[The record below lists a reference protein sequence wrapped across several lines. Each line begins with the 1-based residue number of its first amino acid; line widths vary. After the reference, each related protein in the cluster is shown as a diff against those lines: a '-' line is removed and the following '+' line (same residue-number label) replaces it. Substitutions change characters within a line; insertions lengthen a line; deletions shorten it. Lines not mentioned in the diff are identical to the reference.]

1 MADGT
6 DDLSQLFKDDLL
18 GMDAGVGDAA
28 AEEAARVALSNSMF
42 AEDAAMEARAGRGGT
57 PAPRARGGRHPSD
70 RGAIS
75 DTTPP
80 PRNPPPRAAPRVVP
94 APRPVDRDRD
104 RRGPPRDDDRDFERD
119 HHLDEM
125 AQQFLDDHEHPED
138 EVEHQEWPS
147 PAELLADARAILAEA
162 DAAVMRDGR
171 PPPPEHMARLDREL
185 RRVVERQ
192 RATADEDRKRH
203 DLLRRFGAMLQRRF
217 PGVALRPFGSFVS
230 VFHTAGSDVDVSLE
244 VAPNSPWYDPKE
256 MGPGTHSAAG
266 AKEGGRNNRRNQP
279 PRGYKS
285 KKVQLLSKVASELRF
300 QKFADVRLVA
310 HARVPLIKFHD
321 PRTNVNCDVCVGNDG
336 VYKSAV
342 LGVLANLDERYRDLV
357 HLVKMFAKNFDCNDA
372 LGGSFNSYSLSL
384 MSLFHLQTRSPPILP
399 PTLRLTLQSDAAADA
414 DLAAENERAANLEPI
429 RKFPVSKI
437 RQQSDQLRD
446 VGPVERRAE
455 RYRGVGAENSAT
467 LAELFVTFF
476 THFRA
481 VEPLWRHGL
490 VASAYAGRWVAGCS
504 WAPGRYCLGVEDPFA
519 AGDNVA
525 RAVQRRSL
533 PKVLAAIRDGTLA
546 VARVAW
552 ARSDDDLQRAL
563 ADLLGPDAA
572 PPPEMPTQGWPSLG
586 GDGGGE
592 NASAVN
598 AAHMN
603 AQHPLGHLGHPLGR
617 PAPPPPTLLNLAT
630 GAAGPVAGGPGVSS
644 EAFGMDRR
652 AAAFGDRGAPPPGF
666 AAPGGGGFLGGPP
679 PPPAGLGGPPRFGFS
694 APGFGPPM
702 GAPAPPAPPPR
713 SLRDIEGGLE
723 GDFRPP
729 PPPPP
734 PSYGARADAL
744 AGVESAM
751 GAVGLGPEG
760 FAGDRAFGAG
770 DGCPRAPRAAPA
782 IAPRH

>member
-1 MADGT
+1 
-6 DDLSQLFKDDLL
+6 
-18 GMDAGVGDAA
+18 
-28 AEEAARVALSNSMF
+28 
-42 AEDAAMEARAGRGGT
+42 
-57 PAPRARGGRHPSD
+57 
-70 RGAIS
+70 
-75 DTTPP
+75 
-80 PRNPPPRAAPRVVP
+80 
-94 APRPVDRDRD
+94 
-104 RRGPPRDDDRDFERD
+104 
-119 HHLDEM
+119 M

-138 EVEHQEWPS
+138 EIEHQERL
-147 PAELLADARAILAEA
+147 PAEPRGRAR
-162 DAAVMRDGR
+162 DPRRGGRRGDGDGR

-256 MGPGTHSAAG
+256 MGPGTTNAAG

-617 PAPPPPTLLNLAT
+617 PAPPVTSLLNLAT
-630 GAAGPVAGGPGVSS
+630 GAAGPVAGARASRAKRSDGSTRGGVRRS
-644 EAFGMDRR
+644 RR
-652 AAAFGDRGAPPPGF
+652 AAAGVRRARVRVRLGRERERLGGGANRALGSPGGPS
-666 AAPGGGGFLGGPP
+666 AAPG
-679 PPPAGLGGPPRFGFS
+679 AAGFS
-694 APGFGPPM
+694 
-702 GAPAPPAPPPR
+702 GARRRPR
-713 SLRDIEGGLE
+713 ASGGLSV
-723 GDFRPP
+723 R
-729 PPPPP
+729 
-734 PSYGARADAL
+734 
-744 AGVESAM
+744 V
-751 GAVGLGPEG
+751 
-760 FAGDRAFGAG
+760 
-770 DGCPRAPRAAPA
+770 
-782 IAPRH
+782 

>member
-1 MADGT
+1 
-6 DDLSQLFKDDLL
+6 
-18 GMDAGVGDAA
+18 
-28 AEEAARVALSNSMF
+28 
-42 AEDAAMEARAGRGGT
+42 
-57 PAPRARGGRHPSD
+57 
-70 RGAIS
+70 
-75 DTTPP
+75 
-80 PRNPPPRAAPRVVP
+80 
-94 APRPVDRDRD
+94 
-104 RRGPPRDDDRDFERD
+104 
-119 HHLDEM
+119 
-125 AQQFLDDHEHPED
+125 
-138 EVEHQEWPS
+138 
-147 PAELLADARAILAEA
+147 
-162 DAAVMRDGR
+162 
-171 PPPPEHMARLDREL
+171 MARLDREL

-256 MGPGTHSAAG
+256 MGPGTMNSAG

-598 AAHMN
+598 AAHLN
-603 AQHPLGHLGHPLGR
+603 AQHPLGHPGHPLGR
-617 PAPPPPTLLNLAT
+617 PAPPVTSLLNL
-630 GAAGPVAGGPGVSS
+630 GPGPVAGGPGVSS

-666 AAPGGGGFLGGPP
+666 AAPGFAFGSDASANVFGGGANRALGSPAARGAPRPGGGFLGGPP
-679 PPPAGLGGPPRFGFS
+679 PPPAGLGGPPRFGFP

-702 GAPAPPAPPPR
+702 GAPAP
-713 SLRDIEGGLE
+713 
-723 GDFRPP
+723 
-729 PPPPP
+729 
-734 PSYGARADAL
+734 
-744 AGVESAM
+744 
-751 GAVGLGPEG
+751 
-760 FAGDRAFGAG
+760 
-770 DGCPRAPRAAPA
+770 RAAPA
-782 IAPRH
+782 IAPRHRGRPRGRLPAAAAAAVVVRGARGRARLRRVGDGRRRARPRGVRGRSRVRRRRGRGRARTEGRGLREDRRGGRERPGRGRGRGRGRGGRRGREEPPREGRGGAAAAGRAGRRRRRGRRRRAAARGGEVARRRAGPGRGEGG